1 MDILF
6 TFAGNRDP
14 FNPEVVKGVFTDG
27 PVLTLLAERSFH
39 AIHIF
44 TNPSSLPNAQ
54 QLQQE
59 IAKRDGDVRTRTLK
73 ELALVLK
80 TMPRLD
86 DDDKFAADV
95 EDIITNQKTPAQVLL
110 ELSGL
115 WEDDRTAEQI
125 IADLKQS
132 RK

>member
-1 MDILF
+1 METRRATI
-6 TFAGNRDP
+6 G
-14 FNPEVVKGVFTDG
+14 
-27 PVLTLLAERSFH
+27 LAEK
-39 AIHIF
+39 A
-44 TNPSSLPNAQ
+44 A
-54 QLQQE
+54 
-59 IAKRDGDVRTRTLK
+59 GTRTLK

>member
-1 MDILF
+1 MAMRCGKPAATI
-6 TFAGNRDP
+6 G
-14 FNPEVVKGVFTDG
+14 
-27 PVLTLLAERSFH
+27 LAEK
-39 AIHIF
+39 AADTQI
-44 TNPSSLPNAQ
+44 
-54 QLQQE
+54 
-59 IAKRDGDVRTRTLK
+59 LK
-73 ELALVLK
+73 ELKVFLK

-110 ELSGL
+110 ELSGS